1 MPTYD
6 PVPEI
11 TRKHFEDALKTAR
24 KSVTNVDLQKFED
37 FKKKFDPSFA
47 KGSGGSSSSGG
58 LKLNWPS
65 SGGSSKMQVEDD
77 LYT

>member
-24 KSVTNVDLQKFED
+24 KSVTNIDLQKYED

-47 KGSGGSSSSGG
+47 KGTGGSSSGG
-58 LKLNWPS
+58 VKLNWPS
-65 SGGSSKMQVEDD
+65 SGGSSKMQV
-77 LYT
+77 